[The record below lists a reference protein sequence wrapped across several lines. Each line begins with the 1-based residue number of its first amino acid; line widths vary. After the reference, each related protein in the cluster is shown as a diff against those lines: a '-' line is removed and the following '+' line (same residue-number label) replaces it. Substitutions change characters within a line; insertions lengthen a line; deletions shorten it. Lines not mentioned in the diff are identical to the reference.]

1 MAPVGNQGD
10 GAPSRKFCRAA
21 VRVLYNSTGSRYNKG
36 APGQSSEGRR
46 RGSPIQCVQ
55 SGAQA
60 GAACANAHQTRASRS
75 NGRWR
80 QQRPSHGRRRLQARR
95 RRCASGKFR
104 QGSWRNGA
112 MRCVCCAWHRA
123 IDRMG
128 EEPRPCRTSRR
139 GRIAVARG
147 DFLAAADASS
157 FESALRGRPCRRE
170 DDCATPARACWDG
183 AIFGARH
190 REGRAC
196 DVI

>member
-36 APGQSSEGRR
+36 APWPIQRR
-46 RGSPIQCVQ
+46 PTARFANSMRSIRRTSRRCMRERASNPCEQTKRAMASTKTFAWQAALAGSPAAMCIRKIP
-55 SGAQA
+55 A
-60 GAACANAHQTRASRS
+60 GQLEKWSNAV
-75 NGRWR
+75 
-80 QQRPSHGRRRLQARR
+80 RLL
-95 RRCASGKFR
+95 CLD
-104 QGSWRNGA
+104 
-112 MRCVCCAWHRA
+112 RA

-157 FESALRGRPCRRE
+157 FESALRERPCRRE